1 MDETWNFTCVPLL
14 QHFCFLAYR
23 VDLQQDGDRS
33 FNDNCGHQ
41 TDGTD
46 VESDSEADALAE
58 ADAVDDEDDD
68 GQDACPRKSG
78 LDDDEAE
85 GTSTRTSKRSR
96 YAARMMMTTRM
107 PQQQEEEGSN

>member
-1 MDETWNFTCVPLL
+1 MELHVCTVVAAFL
-14 QHFCFLAYR
+14 FLAYR
-23 VDLQQDGDRS
+23 VDLQQDGDH
-33 FNDNCGHQ
+33 NCGHQ

-46 VESDSEADALAE
+46 VESDGEADALAE

-85 GTSTRTSKRSR
+85 GTSTRTSKRSS
-96 YAARMMMTTRM
+96 YAARVMVTTRM
-107 PQQQEEEGSN
+107 PQQPEEEGST